1 MATMAVLDRQTNG
14 APAPR
19 VLVVD
24 DEPHARRALVELLAT
39 DGYEVREASNGFKAL
54 GILLEW
60 STDVLLTDWRMPVM
74 DGITLLKKAR
84 QEQPGLAVIVMTAF
98 GSVESA
104 VEAMKAGADDYL
116 TKPLSFDAVELVLE
130 RSMERLALR
139 RELESLRAARD
150 TSSPTFIVGK
160 SPPVLELLA
169 MVDQVAESRATV
181 LITGESGT
189 GKELVARRIH
199 EMSPRAHRPFVRL
212 HCAALA
218 ESVLE
223 SELFG
228 HEKGAFTGA
237 TNRRAG
243 RFEEA
248 DGGTLF
254 LDEIGELSGSVQVK
268 LLRFLQ
274 QREFERVGGN
284 QTIEVDVRIVAA
296 TNRDLRAEV
305 DAGRFREDLFFR
317 LHVINLDV
325 PPLRARPGDVPILAR
340 SFVAR
345 FAEENDKSIREIE
358 PEAMEIL
365 ESYEWPGNVRELE
378 NVIQRAVVLA
388 GGDRIEARHLPPH
401 IVGDRTDASGL
412 DVRIPGATLAELER
426 HAILKTYEATGGSS
440 SETAEILGISVR
452 KVQYRLKEYREEGML
467 ASE

>member
-54 GILLEW
+54 GILREW

>member
-39 DGYEVREASNGFKAL
+39 DGYEVREASDGFKAL
-54 GILLEW
+54 GILREW